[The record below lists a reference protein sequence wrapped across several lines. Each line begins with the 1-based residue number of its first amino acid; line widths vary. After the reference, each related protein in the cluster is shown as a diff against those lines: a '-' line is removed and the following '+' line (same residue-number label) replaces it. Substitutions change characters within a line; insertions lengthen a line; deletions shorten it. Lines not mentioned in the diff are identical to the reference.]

1 MTSCRS
7 DSISCARAQTSS
19 LPKGR
24 REQNPASRHML
35 LLEVDHLPRLVAA
48 NRLLA
53 EAPTCKILSSKAIAS
68 MSCGSLDDTASRST
82 SLSIEKLA
90 VKRTTLLSSL
100 VVGEKEAVMVEDKMP
115 FPLLVHQS
123 DDCSDT
129 DEETEMDGCLWPTIA
144 PKISKSSS
152 CDDSQSNSDPAS
164 SQSPPPPHLIRC
176 PPARSILRTVSSYGS
191 DGSTTSSPAE
201 HGGLSSSAN
210 KPRLRRNVSFASVGI
225 REYSQTL
232 GDHPNVSY
240 GPPLSLDWD
249 YNGEIK
255 LDFEVYEAERPPRRS
270 LRGMMQNYYQRRDI
284 LSHYGHTEEEL
295 KRSKKRINKAKME
308 RSVTR
313 YFLPVQH
320 IEDALTSAGRK
331 AKRLVSKEI
340 KDERAKEKEYLR
352 SSLSLSSS
360 FSSQFSTTPPY
371 PSRRSSA

>member
-1 MTSCRS
+1 M
-7 DSISCARAQTSS
+7 I
-19 LPKGR
+19 
-24 REQNPASRHML
+24 
-35 LLEVDHLPRLVAA
+35 
-48 NRLLA
+48 
-53 EAPTCKILSSKAIAS
+53 SSKAITT
-68 MSCGSLDDTASRST
+68 SCGSLDETASVST
-82 SLSIEKLA
+82 SLSIEKVA

-100 VVGEKEAVMVEDKMP
+100 GGGADKKAVTVEDKMP
-115 FPLLVHQS
+115 FPLLVQS
-123 DDCSDT
+123 IDCSDT
-129 DEETEMDGCLWPTIA
+129 EEETEADGCLWPTII
-144 PKISKSSS
+144 PKIGKSSS
-152 CDDSQSNSDPAS
+152 CDESRNSDDDTAS
-164 SQSPPPPHLIRC
+164 SQSTPPPQLLRC
-176 PPARSILRTVSSYGS
+176 SPARSILRTVSSYGS
-191 DGSTTSSPAE
+191 DGSTTCAPADQ
-201 HGGLSSSAN
+201 GRPSSSAN

-249 YNGEIK
+249 YNDEIK
-255 LDFEVYEAERPPRRS
+255 LDVESYEAERPPRRS
-270 LRGMMQNYYQRRDI
+270 ARGMMQNYYQRRDI
-284 LSHYGHTEEEL
+284 LSRYGHTEEEL
-295 KRSKKRINKAKME
+295 KRSKKRINKIKME

-371 PSRRSSA
+371 PSSRRSSV

>member
-1 MTSCRS
+1 M
-7 DSISCARAQTSS
+7 
-19 LPKGR
+19 
-24 REQNPASRHML
+24 
-35 LLEVDHLPRLVAA
+35 
-48 NRLLA
+48 
-53 EAPTCKILSSKAIAS
+53 LSSKAITTT
-68 MSCGSLDDTASRST
+68 SCGSLDDAASRST
-82 SLSIEKLA
+82 TLSTEKRA
-90 VKRTTLLSSL
+90 VERTALG
-100 VVGEKEAVMVEDKMP
+100 GEKKAVTVEDKMP
-115 FPLLVHQS
+115 FPLLVQS

-129 DEETEMDGCLWPTIA
+129 EDETEVDGCLWPTIA

-152 CDDSQSNSDPAS
+152 CDESQNSDDDTAS
-164 SQSPPPPHLIRC
+164 SQSTLPSQLLRC
-176 PPARSILRTVSSYGS
+176 SPARSILRTVSPYGTDDS
-191 DGSTTSSPAE
+191 STSAPA
-201 HGGLSSSAN
+201 HQGGPSSSAN

-249 YNGEIK
+249 YNDEIK
-255 LDFEVYEAERPPRRS
+255 LDFEAYEAERPPRRS
-270 LRGMMQNYYQRRDI
+270 ARGMMQNYYQRKDI
-284 LSHYGHTEEEL
+284 LSRYGHTEEEL
-295 KRSKKRINKAKME
+295 KRSKKRINKIKME

-360 FSSQFSTTPPY
+360 FSNQFSTTPPY
-371 PSRRSSA
+371 PSSRRSSV